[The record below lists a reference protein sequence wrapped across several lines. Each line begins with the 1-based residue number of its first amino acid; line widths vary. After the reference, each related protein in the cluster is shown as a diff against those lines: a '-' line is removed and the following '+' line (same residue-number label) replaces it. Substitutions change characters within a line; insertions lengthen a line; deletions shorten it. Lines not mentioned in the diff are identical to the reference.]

1 MNKSKGFTLIE
12 LLIVFF
18 IVGLMASLML
28 PAIAKAEGKAKEV
41 VCLDNLKEIA
51 YATYNYSEDFNGYVL
66 SASGQIE
73 GEWYVWQDYL
83 YNEEIK
89 SEDSFICSG
98 QKDYFNPY
106 GSALPKDLSTASYVM
121 NTIGEGNWN
130 GAAISSDTSKS
141 TGWGYDTNSPVKI
154 QSVRQP
160 ENKIF
165 IADSYVDYSGNS
177 ISSSDARG
185 IRQYLETDHG
195 PDSLKDVGNH
205 HDKGFNALFGDGH
218 AGRLLSGSSE
228 PDQWVVVVEE

>member
-1 MNKSKGFTLIE
+1 MTRDKFFTLIE
-12 LLIVFF
+12 LLVVFF

-28 PAIAKAEGKAKEV
+28 PAIAKAEGKAKQT
-41 VCLDNLKEIA
+41 VCLDNLKQIG
-51 YATYNYSEDFNGYVL
+51 YATYNYSDDFSGYVF

-73 GEWYVWQDYL
+73 SDWYVWQDYL

-89 SEDSFICSG
+89 DQDSFICAG

-121 NTIGEGNWN
+121 NTIGEGSWN
-130 GAAISSDTSKS
+130 GAAISFDPNKS

-154 QSVRQP
+154 QSVREP
-160 ENKIF
+160 DKKIF
-165 IADSYVDYSGNS
+165 ITDSYVDYSGNS

-205 HDKGFNALFGDGH
+205 HDRGFNALFGDGH
-218 AGRLLSGSSE
+218 ALRFRSGGSE
-228 PDQWVVVVEE
+228 PDQWVVVVGE